1 MWERGWGEGA
11 AWLIATLKRKHQP
24 MTSTHADHAINQRHT
39 QAGAPL
45 LVIGT
50 RSSKLALIQ
59 TNFVRDA
66 LLAAHAGLEIELEH
80 ITTKGDIVLDRP
92 LSAIGDKGLFVTEIE
107 EALRDG
113 RVDLAVHSAKDL
125 PSELPPDMILAA
137 FPRRADP
144 RDALIALHG
153 ERLSELRDGAIV
165 GTSSLRRASQLRR
178 VRPDLQIEDLRGNV
192 DTRLRKLHDG
202 QYDAIVLAAAGL
214 ERMGLLAE
222 ISEFLDPAEIMIPA
236 VAQGIIGIEIRAED
250 AATAALL
257 AVLDDHDARIAAT
270 AERAFLAR
278 IGGGCQVPLAAYAR
292 INADQI
298 TLDAMI
304 GALDGRAVRGTRYG
318 LISDPTTLG
327 AELADALLDE
337 GGRELL
343 G

>member
-1 MWERGWGEGA
+1 MV
-11 AWLIATLKRKHQP
+11 
-24 MTSTHADHAINQRHT
+24 STQTEHTINQRHNLR
-39 QAGAPL
+39 GEPL

-66 LLAAHAGLEIELEH
+66 LQAAHPGLAVELEH

-107 EALRDG
+107 DALRDG
-113 RVDLAVHSAKDL
+113 RADLAVHSAKDL

-144 RDALIALHG
+144 RDALISLHG
-153 ERLSELRDGAIV
+153 QKLSELREGARV

-178 VRPDLQIEDLRGNV
+178 VRPDLQIADLRGNV
-192 DTRLRKLHDG
+192 DTRLRKLHEG

-222 ISEFLDPAEIMIPA
+222 ISEFLDPSATMIPA
-236 VAQGIIGIEIRAED
+236 VAQGIIGIEIRADD
-250 AATAALL
+250 AATAVLL
-257 AVLDDHDARIAAT
+257 AALDDPDARVAAT

-278 IGGGCQVPLAAYAR
+278 IGGGCQVPLGAYAR
-292 INADQI
+292 INGNQI

-304 GALDGRAVRGTRYG
+304 GALDGRSVRGTRYG
-318 LISDPTTLG
+318 STSDPATLG
-327 AELADALLDE
+327 RELAEALLDD
-337 GGRELL
+337 GGRRLL
-343 G
+343 E